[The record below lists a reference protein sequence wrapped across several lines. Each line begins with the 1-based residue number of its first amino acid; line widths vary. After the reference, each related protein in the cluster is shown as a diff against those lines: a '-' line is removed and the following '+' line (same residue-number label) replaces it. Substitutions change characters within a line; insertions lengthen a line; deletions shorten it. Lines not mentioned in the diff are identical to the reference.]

1 MQTVTLKIND
11 SFYEHFMAI
20 VDSLPKKQVKVVDK
34 KIPNGII
41 VTSIEE
47 AKQRVAAAEKS
58 ESLDDDVYKKEM
70 SDFFKKELGVVL

>member
-20 VDSLPKKQVKVVDK
+20 VDSLPKKQVKVLKREV
-34 KIPNGII
+34 PSGII
-41 VTSIEE
+41 VTSIEK

-58 ESLDDDVYKKEM
+58 ESLSDSAYKKEM

>member
-34 KIPNGII
+34 KIPSGII

-58 ESLDDDVYKKEM
+58 ESLDDDTYKKEM
-70 SDFFKKELGVVL
+70 SNFFKKEFGVVL

>member
-11 SFYEHFMAI
+11 NFYEHFMAI

-34 KIPNGII
+34 KIPSGII

-47 AKQRVAAAEKS
+47 VKRRVEAAEKS
-58 ESLDDDVYKKEM
+58 ESL
-70 SDFFKKELGVVL
+70 SDSAYKKELGVVYCL

>member
-34 KIPNGII
+34 KYLAALSSRVSKRPNKGLRRPRK
-41 VTSIEE
+41 
-47 AKQRVAAAEKS
+47 AKA
-58 ESLDDDVYKKEM
+58 
-70 SDFFKKELGVVL
+70 